1 MKKDDIKD
9 NVDEMILQVCKYIKS
24 ADLSEKDDFE
34 IKVETGLTLLAA
46 AIDFTDKP
54 EEHITYIVEQIC
66 KISVITSDLLFNC
79 AKDVINGNVDESRY
93 L

>member
-1 MKKDDIKD
+1 MKKYDIKD
-9 NVDEMILQVCKYIKS
+9 NVDELILQVCKYIKS
-24 ADLSEKDDFE
+24 ADLSENEDFE
-34 IKVETGLTLLAA
+34 IKVESALSLLAA

-54 EEHITYIVEQIC
+54 DENIDYILNQIED
-66 KISVITSDLLFNC
+66 IDSIIYNLLFNA